1 MPKSSIYLFYGLE
14 SYLIEQKI
22 EQIIHQRL
30 PFEEREMNLIT
41 YDLQVT
47 PIEEVIQEAETLPFL
62 SEHKVVIA
70 KNAYFLTGQKANT
83 KVEHEIESL
92 ERFLENPVDYSTLI
106 LTVFSE
112 KLDERKKIT
121 KILKQAATVESF
133 ATLKGKE
140 LADWIHKIAQT
151 EGIEI
156 SSDAAQFLIYTVGEE
171 LQILNQEIKKMA
183 LYVGKGGKIDQ
194 KVVKELTA
202 RTLEQNVFSLVEQV
216 ANLEIDQA
224 IRMLYDLLKNKEEPI
239 KIVALLAKQFRLML
253 FAKELSQKGYSNQQ
267 IGNHI
272 GVHPYAVQL
281 ALQQGRGFSE
291 QELKGIIKKLA
302 EMDFEMKT
310 GKKDKVL
317 ALELFLLSLT
327 RMKSK

>member
-121 KILKQAATVESF
+121 KILKQTATVESF
-133 ATLKGKE
+133 AILKGKE
-140 LADWIHKIAQT
+140 LVDFVFKLARK
-151 EGIEI
+151 EGVGITL
-156 SSDAAQFLIYTVGEE
+156 DAAQFLVYTIGKE
-171 LQILNQEIKKMA
+171 LQILEQEIKKMA
-183 LYVGKGGKIDQ
+183 LYVGKEGQIDLQ
-194 KVVKELTA
+194 VVKELTA
-202 RTLEQNVFSLVEQV
+202 RTLEKNIFSLIEKV
-216 ANLEIDQA
+216 ANLQIDQA

-239 KIVALLAKQFRLML
+239 KIVALLARQFRIML
-253 FAKELSQKGYSNQQ
+253 YTKELAQKGYSNQQ
-267 IGNHI
+267 IASQI
-272 GVHPYAVQL
+272 GVHSYVVQL
-281 ALQQGRGFSE
+281 ALQQGKSFERQQLREILS
-291 QELKGIIKKLA
+291 QLA
-302 EMDFEMKT
+302 TIDFEIKT

-327 RMKSK
+327 GMKQK